1 MEKIKTIKGHRW
13 YPDGKY
19 WSFLNT
25 NGTLER
31 ILKIFE
37 GEKIYIDPAIQF
49 EDLHRELLSIK
60 YTYINRDF
68 LNFTGKL
75 PSDIILTIL
84 TLKIIFFTSQKKNN
98 LRRPHLIKQS
108 MS

>member
-1 MEKIKTIKGHRW
+1 LEFSKLCW
-13 YPDGKY
+13 
-19 WSFLNT
+19 NT
-25 NGTLER
+25 GE

-37 GEKIYIDPAIQF
+37 GEKIYIYPAIQF

-60 YTYINRDF
+60 YTYINF

-98 LRRPHLIKQS
+98 L
-108 MS
+108 